1 MNIFEKIK
9 SLNIDT
15 LAEEMSN
22 FFDCHYCPLCP
33 VAEYCNK
40 NNKIYSTELLL
51 DIKPTC
57 QQAIK
62 NWLLSEYEEH
72 RQL

>member
-22 FFDCHYCPLCP
+22 FFDCHYCPYTRT
-33 VAEYCNK
+33 V
-40 NNKIYSTELLL
+40 
-51 DIKPTC
+51 
-57 QQAIK
+57 
-62 NWLLSEYEEH
+62 
-72 RQL
+72 